1 MRHHGFLNLR
11 PSSATGA
18 GRDRRSIP
26 RAHRLPFH
34 ISRRRPAPTWFDPGH
49 SSRPFLARD
58 VPDPQT
64 RTSETWPGG
73 QVLPSCRPAALLGL
87 HPSQVCSRAR
97 VDARVNPA
105 AKRIANC
112 AFVRDSPSEASLL
125 VRAHLPV
132 DRSHVLPRL
141 IFVGVSGRREKMI
154 AVAVVRDISKSV
166 RLLGFAPEF
175 GPYRRQSYDAGDR
188 SCHGLCLL
196 QGCRPHARLPY
207 GTDGSACSRTG
218 SSPHRVTSL
227 RPAALPPAD
236 PLMGVTASFPVE
248 KPFRTAAAEMTL
260 RLPVRLLSRRRAPA
274 LQRIVGL
281 MPVRSVACFE
291 SRRTGS
297 LSEVLHRP

>member
-1 MRHHGFLNLR
+1 VL
-11 PSSATGA
+11 GA
-18 GRDRRSIP
+18 IVVRS
-26 RAHRLPFH
+26 RANRLPFH
-34 ISRRRPAPTWFDPGH
+34 ISRRRPAPAWFDPGH

-73 QVLPSCRPAALLGL
+73 QVLPSFRPAALLGL

-97 VDARVNPA
+97 VDTRGLSPA
-105 AKRIANC
+105 AKRMLHRSG
-112 AFVRDSPSEASLL
+112 RDSFSEAFLP

-154 AVAVVRDISKSV
+154 AGAVVRDISRSV
-166 RLLGFAPEF
+166 GLLGFAPEF

-207 GTDGSACSRTG
+207 GTDGSVCSRTG
-218 SSPHRVTSL
+218 SSPHRVTSR

-236 PLMGVTASFPVE
+236 PLMGITASFPVE
-248 KPFRTAAAEMTL
+248 KPLRAAAAEMTF
-260 RLPVRLLSRRRAPA
+260 RLPGRLLSRRRAPA

-281 MPVRSVACFE
+281 MPVRSEACFE
-291 SRRTGS
+291 SRQTGS